1 MAAYESPRGFIRT
14 EDPVLIAVFDASPDY
29 TRVDEVPIAVFDAS
43 PDYTRVDEVPKRPVP
58 STTATN
64 TEASKK

>member
-29 TRVDEVPIAVFDAS
+29 TRVDEVP
-43 PDYTRVDEVPKRPVP
+43 KRPVP